1 MSESSL
7 TETKEDGDE
16 TALPLP
22 ETISVSVDLSAAE
35 GLPRAVQRRHWAASL
50 TTAFAAHAFVMGAML
65 YKPPNGLVG
74 ADGSDI
80 EAVNVDI
87 ISSSVLESLSPSANS
102 ETAASPH
109 AVHSEAGAEASK
121 EAAEAADQ
129 QQMTTETKESTAAP
143 MPDLVIPD
151 AVEERPPPE
160 PADVALRIMK
170 ERPDEPEETEIE
182 VEPEAT
188 QTPEPEAATASISS
202 EASEA
207 SEEGGAT
214 ARGIE
219 GVEAAEA
226 QAAAASPGVASD
238 YAKAVL
244 ETLARSRPRAVA
256 GVRGTVRIRF
266 TVETSGEVASATVLV
281 SSGQATLDDAVLSTI
296 RGVRFPAPPQALT
309 SAQRSYEI
317 PYYFR

>member
-1 MSESSL
+1 MSEPSL
-7 TETKEDGDE
+7 TENKEDGEE
-16 TALPLP
+16 TALPGP
-22 ETISVSVDLSAAE
+22 ETLSVSVDLSAAE

-65 YKPPNGLVG
+65 YKPPTSLVG

-87 ISSSVLESLSPSANS
+87 ISSSVLESLSPSSRS

-121 EAAEAADQ
+121 DAAEAADQ
-129 QQMTTETKESTAAP
+129 QQMTTEAQESKAAP
-143 MPDLVIPD
+143 TPDLVIPD
-151 AVEERPPPE
+151 AIEEPPPRE
-160 PADVALRIMK
+160 PTDVALRIMK
-170 ERPDEPEETEIE
+170 ERLDEPDEAESD
-182 VEPEAT
+182 VEPEPA
-188 QTPEPEAATASISS
+188 QTPEQEAATASISS
-202 EASEA
+202 EASQA
-207 SEEGGAT
+207 SEDGGAT
-214 ARGIE
+214 VRGVD
-219 GVEAAEA
+219 GVEATAA
-226 QAAAASPGVASD
+226 AAAAASPGVASA

-266 TVETSGEVASATVLV
+266 TVEPSGEVASATVLV
-281 SSGQATLDDAVLSTI
+281 SSGQAALDNAVLSAI

-309 SAQRSYEI
+309 WAQRSYEI